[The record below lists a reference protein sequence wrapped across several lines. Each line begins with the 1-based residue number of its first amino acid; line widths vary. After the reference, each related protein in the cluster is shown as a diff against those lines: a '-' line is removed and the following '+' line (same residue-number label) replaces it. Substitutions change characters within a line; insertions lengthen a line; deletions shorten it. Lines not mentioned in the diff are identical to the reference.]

1 MGWQSGHAFACS
13 ALCSQRIYRGSNP
26 LPTFS
31 VNSKTA
37 PLFSIAVRRF
47 YHAFVVQADIDKVWE
62 FYTGIDHLRVI
73 TPPQIKLQVEKS
85 TTGSRLEEG
94 TDVWLSGHYITTI
107 RWHSRITRMEP
118 FIYVDEMLQGPFK
131 TWIHTHSFRAT
142 SGGTEVIDEIDFELP
157 YGAVGRV
164 FEGYVA
170 CQLARIF
177 AYRKE
182 ATIKVFR

>member
-1 MGWQSGHAFACS
+1 M
-13 ALCSQRIYRGSNP
+13 
-26 LPTFS
+26 
-31 VNSKTA
+31 
-37 PLFSIAVRRF
+37 RRF

-62 FYTGIDHLRVI
+62 FYTGLDHLRVI
-73 TPPQIKLQVEKS
+73 TPPRIKLQVEKS

-94 TDVWLSGHYITTI
+94 TDVWLSGRYITTI
-107 RWHSRITRMEP
+107 RWHTLITRMQP
-118 FIYVDEMLQGPFK
+118 YVYVDKMLQGLFK
-131 TWIHTHSFRAT
+131 TWIHVHSFRAA

-170 CQLARIF
+170 RQLARIF

-182 ATIKVFR
+182 ATINVFR

>member
-1 MGWQSGHAFACS
+1 M
-13 ALCSQRIYRGSNP
+13 
-26 LPTFS
+26 
-31 VNSKTA
+31 
-37 PLFSIAVRRF
+37 RRF

-107 RWHSRITRMEP
+107 RWHSRITRMQP

-170 CQLARIF
+170 RQLARIF
-177 AYRKE
+177 AYPKE
-182 ATIKVFR
+182 ATINVFR